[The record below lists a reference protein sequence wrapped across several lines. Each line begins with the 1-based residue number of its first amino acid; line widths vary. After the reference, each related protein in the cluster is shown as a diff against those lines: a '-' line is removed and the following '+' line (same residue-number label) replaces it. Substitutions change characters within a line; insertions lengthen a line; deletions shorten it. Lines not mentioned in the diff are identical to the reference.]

1 MTARARTVAIATA
14 LAAGGACTPGPV
26 DVATIAP
33 NSLASQMVGHWALD
47 EMAGATAHD
56 TSGNLRDGAVFS
68 TAPPGPGPG
77 LSWTWAPGRFGG
89 ALHLTGSDQVTVGSP
104 PFPQATASYTV
115 AAWLFVQPVDF
126 EPPIGAIVST
136 ESPFGLGW
144 SMNLVLPN
152 PGMPGPATY
161 SFGYW
166 IGPQPGDFATVRCS
180 CFVWTEW
187 VHVAAVLDLP
197 SSSLVLYIDGVERDR
212 LTTTTPIMP
221 HQGTLYLGR
230 WGSSASGTRQIAGT
244 IYDVVIYSRAL
255 VGEEIALL
263 ATAPAPNPM

>member
-1 MTARARTVAIATA
+1 MTTRARTIAIAAA

-33 NSLASQMVGHWALD
+33 NSLASQMVGHWMLD

-68 TAPPGPGPG
+68 TAPPGPGP
-77 LSWTWAPGRFGG
+77 SWTWAPGRFGG
-89 ALHLTGSDQVTVGSP
+89 ALHLTGNDQVTVGSP

-115 AAWLFVQPVDF
+115 AAWLLVQSGDF
-126 EPPIGAIVST
+126 DPPIGAIVST
-136 ESPFGLGW
+136 EAPFGLGW
-144 SMNLVLPN
+144 SMNLVLPQ
-152 PGMPGPATY
+152 PGVTGPATY

-166 IGPQPGDFATVRCS
+166 IGPEPGDFATVRCN
-180 CFVWTEW
+180 CFVWNEW

-197 SSSLVLYIDGVERDR
+197 SSSLVLYVNGVESDR

-230 WGSSASGTRQIAGT
+230 WAGTGPGARQIAGT
-244 IYDVVIYSRAL
+244 IDDVVIYSRAL
-255 VGEEIALL
+255 VAEEIALL
-263 ATAPAPNPM
+263 ATAPAPNPF